1 MEIPTE
7 VPATQVVPAVVP
19 LTEPIIPSAIPP
31 VTPPVKTV
39 TLTQEE
45 LDDLEFRAS
54 QSSQNFERLK
64 ESEARRKELET
75 LLDPALSD
83 PERNDGAL
91 AAQVAEL
98 TAKQTRSDIIEAYP
112 VLKDVWTDF
121 DSFRQSDANKGMS
134 PMVAAKAFLIEKGLL
149 EPSRAG
155 LEMPTGGSRVPTS
168 PGMSS
173 DDIKKLRETD
183 YKKYRDMVKKGL
195 IKIS

>member
-1 MEIPTE
+1 MEIKPE
-7 VPATQVVPAVVP
+7 VPATQVIPAAVPP
-19 LTEPIIPSAIPP
+19 TEPTVPTP
-31 VTPPVKTV
+31 TPPEETV
-39 TLTQEE
+39 TLSKKE
-45 LDDLEFRAS
+45 LEDLEFRAS

-64 ESEARRKELET
+64 ERDARVKELET

-112 VLKDVWTDF
+112 VLKDVWADF
-121 DSFRQSDANKGMS
+121 ESYQKSDVNKGMS
-134 PMVAAKAFLIEKGLL
+134 AMVAAKAFLIEKGLL
-149 EPSRAG
+149 EPAHPG
-155 LEMPTGGSRVPTS
+155 LEQPTGGARVPTS
-168 PGMSS
+168 PGMYS

>member
-19 LTEPIIPSAIPP
+19 PTEPIIPPTVLP
-31 VTPPVKTV
+31 KETV
-39 TLTQEE
+39 TLTKEE
-45 LDDLEFRAS
+45 LEDLEFRAS